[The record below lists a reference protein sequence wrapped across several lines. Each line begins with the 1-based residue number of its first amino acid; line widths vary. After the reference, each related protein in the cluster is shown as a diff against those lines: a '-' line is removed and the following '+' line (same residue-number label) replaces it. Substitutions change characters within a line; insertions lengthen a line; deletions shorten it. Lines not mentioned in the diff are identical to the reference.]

1 MGRRRNGRRNTAP
14 KVKPTKEEVKA
25 VMEEV
30 EELDLPEGA
39 HWMLI
44 HERLG
49 LEYGDVFE
57 YFTDDPEF
65 FGMTEVEA
73 PQ

>member
-1 MGRRRNGRRNTAP
+1 MA
-14 KVKPTKEEVKA
+14 KPTKEEVRKVMHA
-25 VMEEV
+25 VD
-30 EELDLPEGA
+30 ELDLPEGA

-57 YFTDDPEF
+57 IIASDLVF
-65 FGMTEVEA
+65 FGAESISG
-73 PQ
+73 